1 MGWMR
6 WQPLPD
12 VERFCGFAN
21 SEIDSAQTLNRTKMR
36 IEYLNH
42 ACVIIKSDEQSLL
55 CDPWFSGTAFGG
67 GWGLQYD
74 NPEALEKATSCT
86 HLWISHFHPDHLH
99 MPTLKQLATFS
110 PNITVLAN
118 ESANFRVSEALQKA
132 GFQNIVPLFE
142 RRKVLLTSNMNVMRY
157 PTAGIDNMLLI
168 ETPEGRILNYNDCH
182 LPIGALKLLLN
193 KIGNVDILLNNF
205 NHAMKFI
212 DNPRKSDDEIRTGLK
227 TNYKKV
233 LDAINP
239 KWAIP
244 FASAHY
250 YRARDTRWQNES
262 LLQSEDLVELD
273 PRILPLR
280 IGSEVTFDDKLQ
292 PTLSLPSTKISSN
305 TKDIMLE
312 GESVPF
318 DAVVSAAKDFGKRLK
333 QSLFGLKFWIPE
345 LRIRVEEYGR
355 VIRFD
360 VKNQVFAEDDRE
372 IEEPHIGAH
381 SYALY
386 QWFTKPY
393 GADSFFIG
401 GHFAVLSKSTAPI
414 KRVLLACSL
423 MEKRLSPRSLA
434 HYLLRPSGIKFLLN
448 RREEIVVTLSQ
459 RRLRV
464 GDRVS

>member
-1 MGWMR
+1 
-6 WQPLPD
+6 
-12 VERFCGFAN
+12 
-21 SEIDSAQTLNRTKMR
+21 MR

-42 ACVIIKSDEQSLL
+42 ASVIIKSGEQSLL

-74 NPEALEKATSCT
+74 NPEALQKASSCT

-99 MPTLKQLATFS
+99 MPTLKQLAARA
-110 PNITVLAN
+110 PEIKALAN
-118 ESANFRVSEALQKA
+118 DSANFRISEALQHA
-132 GFQNIVPLFE
+132 GFKYIVPLYE
-142 RRKVLLTSNMNVMRY
+142 RRTLPLTSNVKVTRY

-168 ETPEGRILNYNDCH
+168 ETPEGTILNYNDCH
-182 LPIGALKLLLN
+182 LPIGALKLLMG
-193 KIGNVDILLNNF
+193 KIGQVDILLNNF
-205 NHAMKFI
+205 NHAIKFI
-212 DNPRKSDDEIRTGLK
+212 DNPRKSDDEIRGQLK

-239 KWAIP
+239 TWAIP

-250 YRARDTRWQNES
+250 YRTRDTLWQNQS

-273 PRILPLR
+273 ARVLPVR
-280 IGSEVTFDDKLQ
+280 IGSEITFDDKLQ
-292 PTLSLPSTKISSN
+292 PAFSPPSARISLN
-305 TKDIMLE
+305 TQDINLE
-312 GESVPF
+312 TESVPF
-318 DAVVSAAKDFGKRLK
+318 DTVVNAAADFGKRLK
-333 QSLFGLKFWIPE
+333 QSLLGLTFWIPE

-360 VKNQVFAEDDRE
+360 VNKLVFAEDDRE
-372 IEEPHIGAH
+372 IEDAHIEAH
-381 SYALY
+381 SSALR

-401 GHFAVLSKSTAPI
+401 GHFAVLSKSTTPI

-423 MEKRLSPRSLA
+423 MEKRLSPRSLV
-434 HYLLRPSGIKFLLN
+434 HYLLRPAGIKFLLN
-448 RREEIVVTLSQ
+448 RREEILVTLSQ
-459 RRLRV
+459 GRLRV

>member
-1 MGWMR
+1 
-6 WQPLPD
+6 
-12 VERFCGFAN
+12 
-21 SEIDSAQTLNRTKMR
+21 MR

-42 ACVIIKSDEQSLL
+42 ASVIVKSDEQSLL

-74 NPEALEKATSCT
+74 NPEALQKAKSCT

-99 MPTLKQLATFS
+99 MPTLKQLAALA
-110 PNITVLAN
+110 PEITALAN
-118 ESANFRVSEALQKA
+118 DSANFRISEALQQA
-132 GFQNIVPLFE
+132 GFQNIVPLYE
-142 RRKVLLTSNMNVMRY
+142 RRKLLLTSDMKVTRY

-182 LPIGALKLLLN
+182 LPIGALKLLVR

-205 NHAMKFI
+205 NHAIKFI
-212 DNPRKSDDEIRTGLK
+212 DNPRKSDEEIRTGLK

-239 KWAIP
+239 RWAIP

-250 YRARDTRWQNES
+250 YRTRDTRWQNES
-262 LLQSEDLVELD
+262 LLQSEDLVEMD
-273 PRILPLR
+273 GRILPVR

-292 PTLSLPSTKISSN
+292 PTLSLPSTKISLN
-305 TKDIMLE
+305 TKDIKLE
-312 GESVPF
+312 PESVPF
-318 DAVVSAAKDFGKRLK
+318 DAVVNAAKDFGKRLK
-333 QSLFGLKFWIPE
+333 RSLLGLTFWIPE

-360 VKNQVFAEDDRE
+360 VNNQVFAEDHRE
-372 IEEPHIGAH
+372 IEDAHIEAH
-381 SYALY
+381 SSALR
-386 QWFTKPY
+386 QWFMKPY

-401 GHFAVLSKSTAPI
+401 GHFAVVSKSTTPI

-434 HYLLRPSGIKFLLN
+434 HYLLRPGGIKFLLN

-459 RRLRV
+459 RRFRV

>member
-1 MGWMR
+1 
-6 WQPLPD
+6 
-12 VERFCGFAN
+12 
-21 SEIDSAQTLNRTKMR
+21 MR

-42 ACVIIKSDEQSLL
+42 ASVIIKSDGQSLL

-74 NPEALEKATSCT
+74 NPEALQQAKSCT

-99 MPTLKQLATFS
+99 MATLKQLAALS
-110 PNITVLAN
+110 PEITALAN
-118 ESANFRVSEALQKA
+118 DSANFRISEALQQA
-132 GFQNIVPLFE
+132 GFQNIVPLRE
-142 RRKVLLTSNMNVMRY
+142 RSKLSLTGGMRVMRY

-182 LPIGALKLLLN
+182 LPIGALKLLIS
-193 KIGNVDILLNNF
+193 KIGKVDVVLNNF
-205 NHAMKFI
+205 NHAIKFL
-212 DNPRKSDDEIRTGLK
+212 DNPRKSDEEIRTQLK

-233 LDAINP
+233 LDVINP
-239 KWAIP
+239 RWAIP

-250 YRARDTRWQNES
+250 YRTRDTRWQNES

-273 PRILPLR
+273 ARILPVR
-280 IGSEVTFDDKLQ
+280 IGSEVTFDDQLQ
-292 PTLSLPSTKISSN
+292 PTLSPPSTRISLN
-305 TKDIMLE
+305 TKDIKVE
-312 GESVPF
+312 AESVAF
-318 DAVVSAAKDFGKRLK
+318 DEVVNAAQAFGKRLK
-333 QSLFGLKFWIPE
+333 QSLLGLTFWIPE
-345 LRIRVEEYGR
+345 LRIRVEEYRR

-360 VKNQVFAEDDRE
+360 VNNQVFAEDHRGSEDAH
-372 IEEPHIGAH
+372 IEAH
-381 SYALY
+381 SSALRE
-386 QWFTKPY
+386 WFMKPY

-401 GHFAVLSKSTAPI
+401 GHFAVLSKSTTPI

-423 MEKRLSPRSLA
+423 MEKRLSPRNLSG
-434 HYLLRPSGIKFLLN
+434 YLLRPGGIKFLLN

>member
-1 MGWMR
+1 
-6 WQPLPD
+6 
-12 VERFCGFAN
+12 
-21 SEIDSAQTLNRTKMR
+21 MR

-42 ACVIIKSDEQSLL
+42 ASVIIKSDKRSLL
-55 CDPWFSGTAFGG
+55 CDPWFSGTAFAG

-74 NPEALEKATSCT
+74 NPEALQKAKSCT
-86 HLWISHFHPDHLH
+86 HLWISHFHSDHLH
-99 MPTLKQLATFS
+99 MPTLKQLAALS
-110 PNITVLAN
+110 PEIIVLAN
-118 ESANFRVSEALQKA
+118 DSANFRISEALLQA
-132 GFQNIVPLFE
+132 GFQNIVPLYE
-142 RRKVLLTSNMNVMRY
+142 RMKLPLTSDMKVTRY

-182 LPIGALKLLLN
+182 LPIGALKLLIR
-193 KIGNVDILLNNF
+193 KIGNVDIVLNSF
-205 NHAMKFI
+205 NHAIKFI
-212 DNPRKSDDEIRTGLK
+212 DNPRKGDEEIRAVLK

-239 KWAIP
+239 RWAIP

-250 YRARDTRWQNES
+250 YRTRDTRWQNES

-273 PRILPLR
+273 RRILPVK
-280 IGSEVTFDDKLQ
+280 IGSEVTFDERLQ
-292 PTLSLPSTKISSN
+292 PNLSLPSRKITLH
-305 TKDIMLE
+305 TKDIKLE
-312 GESVPF
+312 AESVPF
-318 DAVVSAAKDFGKRLK
+318 DAVVNAARDFGKRLK
-333 QSLFGLKFWIPE
+333 QSLLGLTFWIPE
-345 LRIRVEEYGR
+345 LRIRVEEYRR

-360 VKNQVFAEDDRE
+360 VNNQLFAEDHRE
-372 IEEPHIGAH
+372 IEDAHIEAH
-381 SYALY
+381 SSALQ

-401 GHFAVLSKSTAPI
+401 GHFAVLSKSTTPI

-434 HYLLRPSGIKFLLN
+434 HYLLRPGGIKFLLN
-448 RREEIVVTLSQ
+448 RREEILVTLSQ

>member
-1 MGWMR
+1 
-6 WQPLPD
+6 
-12 VERFCGFAN
+12 
-21 SEIDSAQTLNRTKMR
+21 MR

-42 ACVIIKSDEQSLL
+42 ASVIIKSDEQSLL

-74 NPEALEKATSCT
+74 NPEALEKAKSCT

-99 MPTLKQLATFS
+99 MPTLKQLAALS
-110 PNITVLAN
+110 PGITALAN
-118 ESANFRVSEALQKA
+118 DSANFRVSEALQQA
-132 GFQNIVPLFE
+132 GFQKIVPLYE
-142 RRKVLLTSNMNVMRY
+142 RRKLSLTSGMKVMRY

-168 ETPEGRILNYNDCH
+168 ETPAGRILNYNDCH
-182 LPIGALKLLLN
+182 LPIGALKLLIR
-193 KIGNVDILLNNF
+193 KIGKVDILLNNF
-205 NHAMKFI
+205 NHAIKFL
-212 DNPRKSDDEIRTGLK
+212 DNPRKSDEEIRNQQK

-239 KWAIP
+239 RWAIP

-250 YRARDTRWQNES
+250 YRTRDTRWQNES
-262 LLQSEDLVELD
+262 LLQGEDLVEID
-273 PRILPLR
+273 ERILPVK
-280 IGSEVTFDDKLQ
+280 IGSEVTFDDQLQ
-292 PTLSLPSTKISSN
+292 PTFSLPSAKVILN
-305 TKDIMLE
+305 TQDIKLE
-312 GESVPF
+312 TESVPSA
-318 DAVVSAAKDFGKRLK
+318 AVVNAAQDFGKRLK
-333 QSLFGLKFWIPE
+333 QSLLGLTFWIPE
-345 LRIRVEEYGR
+345 LRIKVEDHRR

-360 VKNQVFAEDDRE
+360 VNNQVFAEDDRQ
-372 IEEPHIGAH
+372 IEDAHLEAH
-381 SYALY
+381 SSALH
-386 QWFTKPY
+386 QWFMKPY

-401 GHFAVLSKSTAPI
+401 GHFAVLSKSTTPI

-434 HYLLRPSGIKFLLN
+434 HYLLRPGGIKFLLN

>member
-1 MGWMR
+1 M
-6 WQPLPD
+6 
-12 VERFCGFAN
+12 
-21 SEIDSAQTLNRTKMR
+21 
-36 IEYLNH
+36 NH
-42 ACVIIKSDEQSLL
+42 ASVIIKSGEQSLL

-74 NPEALEKATSCT
+74 NPEALQKASSCT

-99 MPTLKQLATFS
+99 MPTLKQLAALA
-110 PNITVLAN
+110 PEIKALAN
-118 ESANFRVSEALQKA
+118 DSANFRISEALQVA
-132 GFQNIVPLFE
+132 GFKHIVPLYE
-142 RRKVLLTSNMNVMRY
+142 RRTLPLTSNLKVTRY

-168 ETPEGRILNYNDCH
+168 ETPEGTILNYNDCH
-182 LPIGALKLLLN
+182 LPIGALKLLMG
-193 KIGNVDILLNNF
+193 KIGKVDILLNNF
-205 NHAMKFI
+205 NHAIKFL
-212 DNPRKSDDEIRTGLK
+212 DNPRKSDDEIRGHLK

-239 KWAIP
+239 RWAIP

-250 YRARDTRWQNES
+250 YRTRDTRWQNQS

-273 PRILPLR
+273 PRVLPVR
-280 IGSEVTFDDKLQ
+280 IGSEITFDHKLQ
-292 PTLSLPSTKISSN
+292 PAFSPPSAKISLN
-305 TKDIMLE
+305 TQDINLE
-312 GESVPF
+312 TESVPF
-318 DAVVSAAKDFGKRLK
+318 DAVVNAAKEFGKRLK
-333 QSLFGLKFWIPE
+333 QSLLGLTFWIPE

-360 VKNQVFAEDDRE
+360 VNKQVFAEDDRE
-372 IEEPHIGAH
+372 IEDAHIEAH
-381 SYALY
+381 SSALR

-401 GHFAVLSKSTAPI
+401 GHFAVLSKSTTPI

-434 HYLLRPSGIKFLLN
+434 HYVLRPAGIKFLLN

-459 RRLRV
+459 GRLRV